1 VRLLAKMAKHPSN
14 SISGLVVE
22 YIVAIDVTRVRF
34 PADALLAGSRRGSLG
49 MRRREAATLGGDVG
63 EEEQEIKHEYKDGHG
78 EKTVC
83 GGGTYNT
90 GCDAVEAKRQRG
102 DSNPCGQSPMD
113 F

>member
-1 VRLLAKMAKHPSN
+1 MLAKLAKHPSN

-34 PADALLAGSRRGSLG
+34 PADALLAGSRRGSFG
-49 MRRREAATLGGDVG
+49 MRRRKAATLGDEGG
-63 EEEQEIKHEYKDGHG
+63 EGEQEIKHEFKDGHG
-78 EKTVC
+78 ENKVC